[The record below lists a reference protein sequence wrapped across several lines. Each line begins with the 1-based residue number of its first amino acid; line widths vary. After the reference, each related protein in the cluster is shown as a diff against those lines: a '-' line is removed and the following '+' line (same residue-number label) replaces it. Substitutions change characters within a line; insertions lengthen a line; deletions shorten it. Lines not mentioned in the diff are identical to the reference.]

1 MVGFDLAQWE
11 RNMSMNKNTDQVIPS
26 SQRRHGSDMRGL
38 DKVPNSSI
46 DGGRFG
52 RMFRWLPQAHFN
64 EAALLALAETMIQGE
79 FAKVTRENAQI
90 AEEHKA
96 LPTGKQTPFKKFD
109 AALGELEPGDEN
121 PTICSGYTYFG
132 QFLDHDMTFDPR
144 TTFEGRDDPDALHS
158 FRTPRLDL
166 DSVYGMG
173 PGLQPY
179 LYDDDGLH
187 LILGE
192 FEHKSFDDAFR
203 PDLPRNR
210 PQATK
215 SNRNTPGGPRRAL
228 IGDKRNDEN
237 IIISQLHV
245 IFMRFHNAVVNKL
258 IDLDYPR
265 DRLFDE
271 AQRIVR
277 WHYQW
282 AVLHDFLPT
291 IVGKEMAEKVINN
304 GQPKLEFYHSKTDLP
319 FMPVEFSVAAY
330 RFGHSMVRPSYAL
343 NLIVRGGSHLEPGKP
358 PEPLKHFNRVPIFSD
373 DHGPLANLNGF
384 RELPD
389 VWAIDWS
396 FFFDGLPAKDHGKLK
411 VPLDQ
416 LGLTPEAIANLKI
429 AQRSYRIDTQLVD
442 PLALLPEFIKQQ
454 MNLRNLAFRNL
465 LRGWNMGLPSGQAVA
480 RFMGVPEAEI
490 LSDQQLFQN
499 VNDHNRQA
507 VYDKHNSV
515 FRDQAPLWFYILK
528 EAELVKRQPDDDGGG
543 HHLGYVGGRIV
554 CEVIVGLVLHD
565 RQSYLKQCPYWTP
578 TTPGWT
584 LQVAKSDEFGIKD
597 IIAFAEANG

>member
-1 MVGFDLAQWE
+1 
-11 RNMSMNKNTDQVIPS
+11 MSMNKNTDQVIS
-26 SQRRHGSDMRGL
+26 SSRRRHGSDMRGL

-64 EAALLALAETMIQGE
+64 ESALLALAETMIQGE
-79 FAKVTRENAQI
+79 FAQITEENAQI
-90 AEEHKA
+90 AKA
-96 LPTGKQTPFKKFD
+96 NQGLPADKQQPFKKFD
-109 AALGELEPGDEN
+109 AALEEPEPGDEN
-121 PTICSGYTYFG
+121 PTIRSGYTYFG

-192 FEHKSFDDAFR
+192 FENKSFDDAFR
-203 PDLPRNR
+203 PDLPRNQ

-215 SNRNTPGGPRRAL
+215 SNRHTPGGPRRAL

-237 IIISQLHV
+237 IIVSQLHV
-245 IFMRFHNAVVNKL
+245 IFMRFHNAVVNRL
-258 IDLDYPR
+258 LDLEFPQ

-291 IVGKEMAEKVINN
+291 IVGREMADRVLNHGRPN
-304 GQPKLEFYHSKTDLP
+304 LEFYHSKTDLP
-319 FMPVEFSVAAY
+319 FIPVEFSVAAY

-343 NLIVRGGSHLEPGKP
+343 NLIVRGGSRLEPGQP
-358 PEPLKHFNRVPIFSD
+358 PVPLEHFNRVPIFSD
-373 DHGPLANLNGF
+373 DPGPLANLNGF

-396 FFFDGLPAKDHGKLK
+396 FFFDGLPARDHDTLK
-411 VPLDQ
+411 VPLEQ
-416 LGLTPEAIANLKI
+416 LGLTPAVLAKLNI

-442 PLALLPEFIKQQ
+442 PLALLPEFVKQQ
-454 MNLRNLAFRNL
+454 MKLRNLAYRNL

-490 LSDQQLFQN
+490 LSDQQLFEN
-499 VNDHNRQA
+499 VNGHNRQA
-507 VYDKHNSV
+507 VYDQNRGV

-528 EAELVKRQPDDDGGG
+528 EAELLRSQPDKDGGG
-543 HHLGYVGGRIV
+543 HHLGRVGGQIV

-578 TTPGWT
+578 TAPGWT
-584 LQVAKSDEFGIKD
+584 VQIASSDDFGIKD